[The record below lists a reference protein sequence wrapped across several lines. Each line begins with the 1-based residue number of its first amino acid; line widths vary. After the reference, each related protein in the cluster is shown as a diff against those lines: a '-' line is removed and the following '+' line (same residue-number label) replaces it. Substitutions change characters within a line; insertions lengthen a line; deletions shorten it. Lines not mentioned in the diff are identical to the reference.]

1 MITLPIQEIAVQFVY
16 SKQQKMKKTF
26 YLKNDKGKLLEE
38 VIIFT
43 FLDRV
48 ATVDV
53 LTASNTG
60 VKVVGTRTVHFAG
73 LKLSPSFERWW
84 TKTLTPSPRITLK
97 WTTPLNFSD
106 LGLEN

>member
-26 YLKNDKGKLLEE
+26 YLKNDKGKLLVE

-48 ATVDV
+48 AIRCPN
-53 LTASNTG
+53 SKHYWR
-60 VKVVGTRTVHFAG
+60 KVVGTRTVHFAG

-97 WTTPLNFSD
+97 WTTPLNFSV

>member
-26 YLKNDKGKLLEE
+26 YLKNDKGKLLVE

-60 VKVVGTRTVHFAG
+60 VKLSDSNCTFCGTEIIAKF
-73 LKLSPSFERWW
+73 
-84 TKTLTPSPRITLK
+84 
-97 WTTPLNFSD
+97 
-106 LGLEN
+106 

>member
-26 YLKNDKGKLLEE
+26 YLKNDKGKLLVE
-38 VIIFT
+38 VINFT
-43 FLDRV
+43 FLERV

-60 VKVVGTRTVHFAG
+60 VK
-73 LKLSPSFERWW
+73 LSE
-84 TKTLTPSPRITLK
+84 
-97 WTTPLNFSD
+97 
-106 LGLEN
+106 LELYILRD

>member
-26 YLKNDKGKLLEE
+26 YLKNDKGKLLAE

-53 LTASNTG
+53 LTASTTG
-60 VKVVGTRTVHFAG
+60 VKVVGTRTVHFEV
-73 LKLSPSFERWW
+73 LKSSPSFERW
-84 TKTLTPSPRITLK
+84 
-97 WTTPLNFSD
+97 
-106 LGLEN
+106 

>member
-1 MITLPIQEIAVQFVY
+1 MITLPIQEITVEFVY
-16 SKQQKMKKTF
+16 SRQQKIKKTF
-26 YLKNDKGKLLEE
+26 SLKNDQGKLLVE

-60 VKVVGTRTVHFAG
+60 VK
-73 LKLSPSFERWW
+73 LSE
-84 TKTLTPSPRITLK
+84 
-97 WTTPLNFSD
+97 
-106 LGLEN
+106 LELYILRD

>member
-26 YLKNDKGKLLEE
+26 YLKNDKGKLLVE

-60 VKVVGTRTVHFAG
+60 VKVVGARTVHFAG

>member
-1 MITLPIQEIAVQFVY
+1 
-16 SKQQKMKKTF
+16 MKKTF
-26 YLKNDKGKLLEE
+26 YLKNDKGKLLVE

-60 VKVVGTRTVHFAG
+60 VK
-73 LKLSPSFERWW
+73 LSELERYISQDWNHRQVW
-84 TKTLTPSPRITLK
+84 RGGGQNTDPQSTDYPKMDYAAEL
-97 WTTPLNFSD
+97 
-106 LGLEN
+106 

>member
-1 MITLPIQEIAVQFVY
+1 MITLPIQEITDEFVY
-16 SKQQKMKKTF
+16 SRQQKIKKTF
-26 YLKNDKGKLLEE
+26 SLKNDKGKLLVE

-60 VKVVGTRTVHFAG
+60 VK
-73 LKLSPSFERWW
+73 LSE
-84 TKTLTPSPRITLK
+84 
-97 WTTPLNFSD
+97 
-106 LGLEN
+106 LELHILRD

>member
-1 MITLPIQEIAVQFVY
+1 MSRSRGAKQVITLPIQEIAVQFVY
-16 SKQQKMKKTF
+16 SKQQKMTF
-26 YLKNDKGKLLEE
+26 SLQNDKGKLLEE

-60 VKVVGTRTVHFAG
+60 VK
-73 LKLSPSFERWW
+73 LSE
-84 TKTLTPSPRITLK
+84 
-97 WTTPLNFSD
+97 
-106 LGLEN
+106 LELYILRD

>member
-26 YLKNDKGKLLEE
+26 YLKNDKGKLLVE
-38 VIIFT
+38 VINFT

-60 VKVVGTRTVHFAG
+60 VK
-73 LKLSPSFERWW
+73 LSE
-84 TKTLTPSPRITLK
+84 
-97 WTTPLNFSD
+97 
-106 LGLEN
+106 LELYILRD

>member
-1 MITLPIQEIAVQFVY
+1 MITLPIQEITVEFVY
-16 SKQQKMKKTF
+16 SRQQKIKKTF
-26 YLKNDKGKLLEE
+26 SLKNDKGKLLVE

-53 LTASNTG
+53 PTASNTG

-73 LKLSPSFERWW
+73 LKSSPKFGEVVD
-84 TKTLTPSPRITLK
+84 KTLTPSPRTTLK
-97 WTTPLNFSD
+97 WTKPLNLRD
-106 LGLEN
+106 

>member
-1 MITLPIQEIAVQFVY
+1 MSRSRGQTSDNKQEIAVQFVY

-26 YLKNDKGKLLEE
+26 YFKNDKGKLLVE

-53 LTASNTG
+53 LTASNTD
-60 VKVVGTRTVHFAG
+60 V
-73 LKLSPSFERWW
+73 KLSE
-84 TKTLTPSPRITLK
+84 
-97 WTTPLNFSD
+97 
-106 LGLEN
+106 LELYILRD

>member
-1 MITLPIQEIAVQFVY
+1 MITRPIQEIAVQFVY

-26 YLKNDKGKLLEE
+26 YLKNDKGKLLVE

-53 LTASNTG
+53 LTASNTD
-60 VKVVGTRTVHFAG
+60 V
-73 LKLSPSFERWW
+73 KLSE
-84 TKTLTPSPRITLK
+84 
-97 WTTPLNFSD
+97 
-106 LGLEN
+106 LELYILRD

>member
-16 SKQQKMKKTF
+16 SKQQKMTF
-26 YLKNDKGKLLEE
+26 SLQNDKGKLLEE

-60 VKVVGTRTVHFAG
+60 VK
-73 LKLSPSFERWW
+73 LSE
-84 TKTLTPSPRITLK
+84 
-97 WTTPLNFSD
+97 
-106 LGLEN
+106 LELYILRD

>member
-26 YLKNDKGKLLEE
+26 YFKNDKGKLLVE

-53 LTASNTG
+53 PTASNTG

-73 LKLSPSFERWW
+73 LKSSPSLERWW
-84 TKTLTPSPRITLK
+84 TKH
-97 WTTPLNFSD
+97 
-106 LGLEN
+106 

>member
-26 YLKNDKGKLLEE
+26 YFKNDKGKLLVE

-60 VKVVGTRTVHFAG
+60 VK
-73 LKLSPSFERWW
+73 LSE
-84 TKTLTPSPRITLK
+84 
-97 WTTPLNFSD
+97 
-106 LGLEN
+106 LELYILRD

>member
-1 MITLPIQEIAVQFVY
+1 
-16 SKQQKMKKTF
+16 MKKTF
-26 YLKNDKGKLLEE
+26 YLKNDKGKLLVE

-60 VKVVGTRTVHFAG
+60 VK
-73 LKLSPSFERWW
+73 LSE
-84 TKTLTPSPRITLK
+84 
-97 WTTPLNFSD
+97 
-106 LGLEN
+106 LELYILRDWNYRQVLRGGGQKPWPQSTDYPKMDYAAEL